1 MEKFMLGKKAG
12 MTQLFDENGIA
23 IPVTVIDCGPVTV
36 TQTKTVEND
45 GYSAVKVGYGDIAE
59 KKLTKPA
66 KGQFAK
72 SELTPKKYLKEF
84 RSDAQFEVGQ
94 EINVSDMFAIG
105 DHVDVSG
112 VSKGKGFAG
121 AIKRHNQKIG
131 PKSHGSMYFRRV
143 GSMGANTDPARV
155 FKGKNLPGHMG
166 SENVTVQNLEVV
178 MVDKDRNILVLKG
191 AVPGPKGGGI
201 LEIKKTVKSG
211 R

>member
-36 TQTKTVEND
+36 VQTKTVEND
-45 GYSAVKVGYGDIAE
+45 GYSAVKVGYGDIVE

-94 EINVSDMFAIG
+94 EINVADMFATG
-105 DHVDVSG
+105 DKVYVSG
-112 VSKGKGFAG
+112 V
-121 AIKRHNQKIG
+121 
-131 PKSHGSMYFRRV
+131 
-143 GSMGANTDPARV
+143 
-155 FKGKNLPGHMG
+155 
-166 SENVTVQNLEVV
+166 
-178 MVDKDRNILVLKG
+178 
-191 AVPGPKGGGI
+191 
-201 LEIKKTVKSG
+201 
-211 R
+211 